1 MQSNPEERISEL
13 EAELA
18 AARAEVAE
26 LTRIINAM
34 GGAPQQNAA
43 VEGADADAPE
53 AA

>member
-1 MQSNPEERISEL
+1 MQSSPEERIREL

-34 GGAPQQNAA
+34 GAPQQNAA